1 MKSFFSF
8 VRKEFYHIFRDRR
21 TMLILLVMPIVLIIL
36 FGYAITT
43 EVRNSRVA
51 IFDPSN
57 DEVTSLLREHLAHN
71 RYFSITKSL
80 GSAAEA
86 DRLFREGEVDL
97 VVIFKEHFSEEL
109 LHGGDAAIQILAD
122 GSEPNQAAVRTG
134 YAQQVLASGLREAAA
149 KAGLS
154 QGLQVNPVVR
164 FLYNPQSRSEY
175 NFVPGVIGLI
185 LMLICAMMTSISIVR
200 EKEMGTM
207 EVLLASPLPPV
218 FIVLAKLVPYFAISC
233 FNLGTILLLSHFLL
247 DIPIAG
253 SLLGLIGIT
262 LIYIVVALS
271 LGLFIST
278 CVGTQLAAMLLSLL
292 LIVPT
297 VYLSGM
303 AFPIESMP
311 VALQRVS
318 CIFPARWYI
327 EVARKL
333 MIQGVE
339 LRFVMKETLILTG
352 MALLLMTVSWSMFKT
367 RLE

>member
-8 VRKEFYHIFRDRR
+8 VRKEFYHILRDRR
-21 TMLILLVMPIVLIIL
+21 TMLILLVMPVVLIIL
-36 FGYAITT
+36 FGFAITT
-43 EVRNSRVA
+43 EVKNSRVA
-51 IFDPSN
+51 VLDPSC
-57 DEVTSLLREHLAHN
+57 DEVTTQLKEHITHN
-71 RYFSITKSL
+71 RYFTITRTL
-80 GSAAEA
+80 RNAAEA

-97 VVIFKEHFSEEL
+97 VIIFKEHFSEEL
-109 LHGGDAAIQILAD
+109 LHGGDAAIQLLAD

-134 YAQQVLASGLREAAA
+134 YAQQVIASALQDIMA
-149 KAGLS
+149 KAGIS
-154 QGLQVNPVVR
+154 QGAQITPIVR

-185 LMLICAMMTSISIVR
+185 LMLICAMMTSIAIVR

-207 EVLLASPLPPV
+207 EVLLASPLPPLY
-218 FIVLAKLVPYFAISC
+218 IVLAKLVPYFTISC
-233 FNLGTILLLSHFLL
+233 FNLATILLLSYFLL
-247 DIPIAG
+247 GIPMAG
-253 SLLGLIGIT
+253 SLLGFIGIT
-262 LIYIVVALS
+262 LLYITVALS

-278 CVGTQLAAMLLSLL
+278 CVSTQLAAMLLSLL

-311 VALQRVS
+311 EPLQRVS
-318 CIFPARWYI
+318 AIFPARWYI

-339 LRFVMKETLILTG
+339 LRFVLRETVVLVT
-352 MALLLMTVSWSMFKT
+352 MALVLMMVSWSMFKT